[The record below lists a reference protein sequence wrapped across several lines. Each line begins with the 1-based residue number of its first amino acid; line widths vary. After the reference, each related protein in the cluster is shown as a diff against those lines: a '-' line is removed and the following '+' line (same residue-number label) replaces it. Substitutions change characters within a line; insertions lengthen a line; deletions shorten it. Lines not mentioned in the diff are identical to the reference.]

1 MGRALVLE
9 PTLTR
14 IVEDIKALPQVLHVI
29 IAAEGCVVKD
39 EFLRTGRRSRC
50 SDDKDD
56 LKRKPRSSQRLAT
69 LKARSLHP
77 DAEHAIDILRRGG
90 RDLPVAIVEEIVDEF
105 LIQEATEDGI
115 GDNEDTGKEVE

>member
-1 MGRALVLE
+1 MDGIAWFDDGPCMESVMGRALVLE

-14 IVEDIKALPQVLHVI
+14 IIEDIKALPQVLHVI

-56 LKRKPRSSQRLAT
+56 LKRKPRSS
-69 LKARSLHP
+69 
-77 DAEHAIDILRRGG
+77 
-90 RDLPVAIVEEIVDEF
+90 
-105 LIQEATEDGI
+105 
-115 GDNEDTGKEVE
+115 